1 MLHHISSILRR
12 EGLILQGNIC
22 ASASMSMDSK
32 MFYTW
37 ISNTINKPHTIV
49 IKTRQTL
56 TLWQL
61 QYSVS
66 TFLFIKFHKK
76 AIHHWRIRFSTPNTG
91 LTQFEGVKHITVW
104 PCSCEN
110 REEKCWEHFQMFKL
124 KAVIRI
130 KKKKKTHDIL
140 ASWSI
145 AILKSKLSH
154 IRWCNVLI
162 SLGYKTCLI
171 YLGFQGMWLLFLKV
185 ILNITLL

>member
-66 TFLFIKFHKK
+66 TLLFIKFHKK

-130 KKKKKTHDIL
+130 KKKKTN
-140 ASWSI
+140 SW
-145 AILKSKLSH
+145 H
-154 IRWCNVLI
+154 
-162 SLGYKTCLI
+162 T
-171 YLGFQGMWLLFLKV
+171 GFMEYCY
-185 ILNITLL
+185 T